1 MRQIVFKMILLS
13 ILIAQPLYAQEVA
26 AASLPAAAN
35 EGTITGRVTDE
46 SDKAIAGVSI
56 NVWDNGHQSQGH
68 AQTDSTGKYIIDNL
82 FPDRNYYLEICSP
95 ADMNL
100 IRQRMENIFIKSGT
114 TTIINICMLSG
125 GIITGT
131 ITDTKGNP
139 VEEVEINVPS
149 NYTDSDSNGQ
159 YTIKGLSTGIYTVT
173 AIPPSSNHDLAPLRI
188 EGVSVTKDNITVLNL
203 ILPIAGTLTGY
214 IKDKMGNPVAN
225 ARISIGGKETQSQSD
240 GRYTCYN
247 LSPGTYS
254 LTTNAPQNSILI
266 GKTIQ
271 DIPIIAANTTIQ
283 DVVLDTGGIIT
294 GVIRDADLNPVANV
308 SVSVS
313 GEIINSWIWRDTR
326 SDINGSYTIYN
337 LPPGTYTIAAMPSAD
352 VNLIKQTFQNIIVQV
367 GATTTQDFILQ
378 PGGIIMG
385 TITDESGK
393 PIGNVQVNVK
403 NSNKYTRCNVN
414 GQYIIKGLPTGM
426 YSIEVTPATDVNLI
440 KQTFQNIIVQ
450 VGATTTQ
457 DFILQPG
464 GIIMGTITD
473 ESGKPIGNV
482 QVNTR
487 ESSRYTRCNVNGQY
501 IIKGLPTG
509 MYSIEVTPDK
519 GVPYFKKVINGVAIV
534 GEITEQDIMLSK
546 GGIISGEII
555 DDTNDGKR
563 KEFAV
568 FAFPAD
574 KKLTIDNFEGF
585 NPIHIDGI
593 QSGHYSLTPIPPG
606 NYDIYWSVIYG
617 DEYQHAMTFFKSS
630 SNINIT
636 KDTYVTGHTLTIGSI
651 LSGIS
656 GTATSFG
663 KYDEIIFTNLNN
675 EVVGFA
681 EPDNSTGRYSILY
694 LYPGTYSVWTEDE
707 IKIQQDIIVE
717 EGKITI
723 ADISSPT
730 PPRIGTITGLVK
742 DMNEKPISGVVLIL
756 TRANDVIAT
765 TTTDAKGTF
774 LFYIISAGWYQL
786 KVSKEGY
793 MTNMIKSVYLYA
805 NETEIINITLQSGD
819 GIAGI
824 IYKYEKS
831 ELLLGNKVRLILPPN
846 SINTGEEIISITK
859 VKDTDIP
866 PVLSLGIN
874 IKPINIAYDFKPDN
888 LRFTNQATITL
899 YYTPEDPEGLDEDKL
914 AIFYYN
920 GTKWV
925 YVGGK
930 VNKEEN
936 TISFQ
941 TNHLSLYAIM
951 EYSPLTNLDRV
962 ICYPNPFYPDK
973 GNTCIITGIPYDA
986 QDVKVSIYNI
996 AGELVKVFEQDE
1008 IQEGVDCKFVEWN
1021 GTNEYNYKTAYGIYI
1036 YVVKSTKGSS
1046 QGKIALIR

>member
-308 SVSVS
+308 SVSAHDR
-313 GEIINSWIWRDTR
+313 NTHQNTR

-378 PGGIIMG
+378 SGGIIMG

-403 NSNKYTRCNVN
+403 NSNK
-414 GQYIIKGLPTGM
+414 
-426 YSIEVTPATDVNLI
+426 
-440 KQTFQNIIVQ
+440 
-450 VGATTTQ
+450 
-457 DFILQPG
+457 
-464 GIIMGTITD
+464 
-473 ESGKPIGNV
+473 
-482 QVNTR
+482 
-487 ESSRYTRCNVNGQY
+487 YTRCNVNGQY

-925 YVGGK
+925 YVGGE
-930 VNKEEN
+930 VNKDEN
-936 TISFQ
+936 SISFQ